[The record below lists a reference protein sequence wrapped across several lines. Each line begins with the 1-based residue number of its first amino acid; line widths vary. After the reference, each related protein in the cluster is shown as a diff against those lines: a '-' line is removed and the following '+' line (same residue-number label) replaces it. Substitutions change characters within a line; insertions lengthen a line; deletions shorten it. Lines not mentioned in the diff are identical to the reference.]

1 MSQPVA
7 LISVWSISSVFTDG
21 LFINGGS
28 ATSCFKIMTAS
39 FKKKLVA
46 EIQKHQSIQNNQ
58 CCVIELTKDEVA
70 YFTRD

>member
-7 LISVWSISSVFTDG
+7 LISVWSISSVFPDG

-46 EIQKHQSIQNNQ
+46 EIQKH
-58 CCVIELTKDEVA
+58 
-70 YFTRD
+70 